1 MIVVAGVLLAIAS
14 VLMLVVSMY
23 CVVQWVDETWYKPRM
38 RSNR

>member
-1 MIVVAGVLLAIAS
+1 MIVVAGVLLATAS